1 MNQIKNDSVFLKT
14 LTLLYVEDDTD
25 TCEQLGRFLQQRVE
39 TLITAASGAA
49 GLAAYHTHRPA
60 IVITDIQMP
69 EMDGLT
75 MALEIRKLN
84 STVPVIVTTAFE
96 QTNYLLRSIEIGV
109 DKYVIKPVD
118 PDLLYNA
125 LLECA
130 HRLRVEADRAELES
144 QNRQLQKAESLGR
157 MAGAIAHHF
166 NNQLQTVMGNL
177 EMAMDD
183 LPRGENP
190 IEILNEAM
198 QAACKASEV
207 SSLMLIYLGQTTALR
222 ESLDISE
229 VCQRSL
235 PMLRAALPKDVILE
249 AYLSSPGTAIYANE
263 NLIRQVL
270 INLVS
275 NARESIHAGAMAI
288 HLTVKPVS
296 AAEIPA
302 SPRFPIDWLP
312 QDNVYACI
320 EVSDT
325 GCGIP
330 DKDIENIFDPF
341 FSSKFTGRGLGLSVV
356 LGIVRTCG
364 GSVTVESKP
373 GKGSIFRVFL
383 PVTTDAV
390 FCQLHPIATPSV
402 TIGTPPPG
410 KSDKT
415 PILEGG
421 GMVLLVEDE
430 EPVRKMTSVM
440 LTRLNY
446 TVLEASDGVEAVEV
460 FQQHQNEI
468 CCVLCDLTMPR
479 MGGWETLAALRKIS
493 PDIPIILSSGYDKD
507 QVMAGEHAEWPQAF
521 LGKPYKLS
529 DLHETIRK
537 TIAERHLSESA
548 RLWEKIH

>member
-1 MNQIKNDSVFLKT
+1 MNQIKKDSDFLKT
-14 LTLLYVEDDTD
+14 LTLLYVEDDND
-25 TCEQLGRFLQQRVE
+25 TCEQLGKFLQQRVK

-69 EMDGLT
+69 GMDGLT
-75 MALEIRKLN
+75 LAMEIRKLN

-109 DKYVIKPVD
+109 DKYVVKPVD
-118 PDLLYNA
+118 PDRLYKA
-125 LLECA
+125 LLECS
-130 HRLRVEADRAELES
+130 HRLRVEVDRAELES

-177 EMAMDD
+177 EMAIDD
-183 LPRGENP
+183 LPQGENP

-198 QAACKASEV
+198 QAARKASEV
-207 SSLMLIYLGQTTALR
+207 SSLMLTYLGQTAAKH

-229 VCQRSL
+229 VCRRSL
-235 PMLRAALPKDVILE
+235 PMLRAVLPKDVTLE
-249 AYLSSPGTAIYANE
+249 ADLSLPGPAIRANE

-270 INLVS
+270 TNLVN
-275 NARESIHAGAMAI
+275 NARESIHTGAMAI
-288 HLTVKPVS
+288 HLIVKPVS

-312 QDNVYACI
+312 QDNVYACLA
-320 EVSDT
+320 VSDT

-356 LGIVRTCG
+356 LGIVRACG
-364 GSVTVESKP
+364 GSVTVESDL

-390 FCQLHPIATPSV
+390 LCQPLPIEIPIEIPAV
-402 TIGTPPPG
+402 TTRMPPPG

-415 PILEGG
+415 PIIEGG
-421 GMVLLVEDE
+421 GAVLLVEDE
-430 EPVRKMTSVM
+430 EPVRKMTRVM
-440 LTRLNY
+440 LTRLSY
-446 TVLEASDGVEAVEV
+446 TVLEASDGIEAVEV
-460 FQQHQNEI
+460 FRQHQNEI

-479 MGGWETLAALRKIS
+479 MDGWETLLALRKIS
-493 PDIPIILSSGYDKD
+493 PGIPVILSSGYDKA
-507 QVMAGEHAEWPQAF
+507 QVMEGEHAEWPQAF

-529 DLHETIRK
+529 DLRETIQK
-537 TIAERHLSESA
+537 VIVG
-548 RLWEKIH
+548 

>member
-1 MNQIKNDSVFLKT
+1 MNQIKNDSDFLKT

-390 FCQLHPIATPSV
+390 FCQLHPIAIPSV

-507 QVMAGEHAEWPQAF
+507 QVIAGEHAEWPQAF

>member
-1 MNQIKNDSVFLKT
+1 MNQIKNDSDFLKT

-75 MALEIRKLN
+75 MSMEIRKLN

>member
-1 MNQIKNDSVFLKT
+1 MNQIKNDSDFLKT